1 MKHVCAAV
9 IRPSHWSYIAQK
21 QILELQDT
29 EPSTWFWI
37 CYFKVKKI
45 TLWCFMWQL
54 ATSFLA
60 SCQKHGW
67 IIRTWYC
74 IWGGALLKLLGG
86 SCSQKRAK
94 FIYFCVIPN
103 VIGPNNYPSIVSQPL
118 QCILWHCSYQLWPL
132 GKVGFKVGLLS
143 WRLQLHSALHVR
155 RCRDGDRQ
163 AGL

>member
-1 MKHVCAAV
+1 MKWNMYVPLWSLPLKLHSAETNSGVT
-9 IRPSHWSYIAQK
+9 RHWTFNM
-21 QILELQDT
+21 ILNLLFQG
-29 EPSTWFWI
+29 
-37 CYFKVKKI
+37 KKI

-67 IIRTWYC
+67 IIRTWYS

-118 QCILWHCSYQLWPL
+118 QCIPWHCSYQLWPL

-155 RCRDGDRQ
+155 HCRDGDRQ